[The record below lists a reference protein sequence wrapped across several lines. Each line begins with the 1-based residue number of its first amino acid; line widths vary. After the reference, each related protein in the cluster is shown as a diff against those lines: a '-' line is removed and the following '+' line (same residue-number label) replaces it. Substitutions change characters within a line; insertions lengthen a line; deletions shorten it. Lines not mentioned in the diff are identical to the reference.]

1 MRRAALLGVLLLA
14 VLAGCQHRA
23 PTAREYLRD
32 AWAAYKPVYVAEQ
45 GYVLDRT
52 RGDGSTSTLAALK
65 PERLRFP
72 ATPETTYPL
81 ER

>member
-1 MRRAALLGVLLLA
+1 MKV
-14 VLAGCQHRA
+14 
-23 PTAREYLRD
+23 RD
-32 AWAAYKPVYVAEQ
+32 VIKAIEKDGWVI
-45 GYVLDRT
+45 DRT